1 MKAMTMSPLM
11 ARKYGEL
18 TLGEECVVGLNQ
30 LPRFFSAGSSFYVLQ
45 QIVSDPGH
53 VVPDGCGFRGQ
64 FQW

>member
-1 MKAMTMSPLM
+1 M
-11 ARKYGEL
+11 
-18 TLGEECVVGLNQ
+18 GLNQ